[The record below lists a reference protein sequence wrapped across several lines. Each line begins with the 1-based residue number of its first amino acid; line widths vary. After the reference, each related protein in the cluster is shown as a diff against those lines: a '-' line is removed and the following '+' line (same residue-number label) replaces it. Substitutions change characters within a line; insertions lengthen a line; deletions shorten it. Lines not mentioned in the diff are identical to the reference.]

1 MPTRDVLDQ
10 ASVDHPIF
18 ISAWAPRTP
27 NVVAFNCLALSKLAL
42 SDFTPDR
49 VADDGLG
56 DWR

>member
-27 NVVAFNCLALSKLAL
+27 NVVA
-42 SDFTPDR
+42 
-49 VADDGLG
+49 
-56 DWR
+56 

>member
-56 DWR
+56 D